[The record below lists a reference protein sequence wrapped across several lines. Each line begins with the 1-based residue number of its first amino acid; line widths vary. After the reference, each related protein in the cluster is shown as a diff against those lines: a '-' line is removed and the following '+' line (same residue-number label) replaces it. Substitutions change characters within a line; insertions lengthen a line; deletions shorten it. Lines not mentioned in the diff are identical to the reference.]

1 MTNMKKVRSAHHNVT
16 VLGSGETTVVLG
28 HGSSSDQ
35 SVWKHLVPHLVDDY
49 TVILYDNMGAG
60 TTDPNLYDFKRYS
73 SIDGYV
79 EDLIAILDELKVE
92 GCIFV
97 GHSLSPLAAAI
108 ASISR
113 PKLFRKVIMIST
125 TPRMKNSED
134 YYGGTD
140 QEVMDHMMAAM
151 EKDPTSFYLDVVAP
165 LVVSGSPDSVALEE
179 CKRIMGKER
188 PDIVIHRARWIF
200 SYDLR
205 PYLGQITV
213 PCHVIHSSK
222 DPIVPVEVAEY
233 IHRSLGGK
241 SVLEVIPTEGHVPH
255 LSSPE
260 ITNPVLLRHIR
271 QDI

>member
-1 MTNMKKVRSAHHNVT
+1 MTKIGSAHNVT

-28 HGSSSDQ
+28 HGVGSDQ
-35 SVWKHLVPHLVDDY
+35 SVWKQFVPHLVDDY

-60 TTDPNLYDFKRYS
+60 TTDPNLYDFNRYS
-73 SIDGYV
+73 SIDGHV

-97 GHSLSPLAAAI
+97 GHSLSALAAAM

-113 PKLFRKVIMIST
+113 PKLFRKVIMISA
-125 TPRMKNSED
+125 TPRMVNSED

-140 QEVMDHMMAAM
+140 QEAVDHMLAAF

-165 LVVSGSPDSVALEE
+165 RAVGGSPDSVAVEE
-179 CKRIMGKER
+179 FRRTMVKER
-188 PDIVIHRARWIF
+188 PHIVLHRARWIL

-222 DPIVPVEVAEY
+222 DTMVPVEVAEY

-241 SVLEVIPTEGHVPH
+241 SVLEVIPTEGHLPH

-260 ITNPVLLRHIR
+260 LINPVLLRHIR
-271 QDI
+271 TDI

>member
-1 MTNMKKVRSAHHNVT
+1 MNKVGSAHNVT

-28 HGSSSDQ
+28 HGVGSDQ

-97 GHSLSPLAAAI
+97 GHSLSPLVAAI

-113 PKLFRKVIMIST
+113 PKLFRKVIMISA
-125 TPRMKNSED
+125 TPRMANSED

-140 QEVMDHMMAAM
+140 QEAIDHMIAAL
-151 EKDPTSFYLDVVAP
+151 EKNHTSFYMDAAP
-165 LVVSGSPDSVALEE
+165 LLVGGSPDSVAVEE
-179 CKRIMGKER
+179 FKRTIVKER
-188 PDIVIHRARWIF
+188 PNIALHRGRWIF
-200 SYDLR
+200 NYDLR

-213 PCHVIHSSK
+213 PCHVIQSSK
-222 DPIVPVEVAEY
+222 DPVVPVEVGEY

-241 SVLEVIPTEGHVPH
+241 SVLEMIPIESHLPH
-255 LSSPE
+255 LSCPE
-260 ITNPVLLRHIR
+260 VTNPVLLRHIR

>member
-1 MTNMKKVRSAHHNVT
+1 MKKVGSVHRHNVT

-28 HGSSSDQ
+28 HGAGSDQ
-35 SVWKHLVPHLVDDY
+35 SVWKQLVPHLVDVY
-49 TVILYDNMGAG
+49 TVILYDDIGAA

-97 GHSLSPLAAAI
+97 GHSLSPLVAAI

-113 PKLFRKVIMIST
+113 PHLFRKVIMVSA
-125 TPRMKNSED
+125 TPRMANSED
-134 YYGGTD
+134 YHGGTD
-140 QEVMDHMMAAM
+140 QEAIDYMLAAF
-151 EKDPTSFYLDVVAP
+151 EKNPISFCEDFALRVVG
-165 LVVSGSPDSVALEE
+165 GSPDSVAVEE
-179 CKRIMGKER
+179 FKRTLVNEK
-188 PDIVIHRARWIF
+188 PDIVLNRSRLIL

-213 PCHVIHSSK
+213 PCHIIQSSK
-222 DPIVPVEVAEY
+222 DAAVPVEVGEY
-233 IHRSLGGK
+233 IHRSLGGR
-241 SVLEVIPTEGHVPH
+241 SVLEVIPTEGHMPH

-260 ITNPVLLRHIR
+260 LTNPVLLRHIR

>member
-1 MTNMKKVRSAHHNVT
+1 MNKIVSAHNVT
-16 VLGSGETTVVLG
+16 VLGSGMTTVVLG
-28 HGSSSDQ
+28 HGAGCDQ

-49 TVILYDNMGAG
+49 TVILYDDIGAG

-97 GHSLSPLAAAI
+97 GHSLSPLVAAI
-108 ASISR
+108 ASIST
-113 PKLFRKVIMIST
+113 PKLFRKVIMIAT
-125 TPRMKNSED
+125 TPRMGNSED

-140 QEVMDHMMAAM
+140 QETMDHMLAAL
-151 EKDPTSFYLDVVAP
+151 EKNPTSFYADTAKLMVG
-165 LVVSGSPDSVALEE
+165 GSPDSVAVEE
-179 CKRIMGKER
+179 FKRTMTMER
-188 PDIVIHRARWIF
+188 PDIVLNRGRLIF

-205 PYLGQITV
+205 PYLSQITV
-213 PCHVIHSSK
+213 PCHIIQSSK
-222 DPIVPVEVAEY
+222 DPVLPVEVAEY
-233 IHRSLGGK
+233 IHRSLGGR
-241 SVLEVIPTEGHVPH
+241 SVMELIPTEGHLPH

-260 ITNPVLLRHIR
+260 LTNPVLLRHIR

>member
-1 MTNMKKVRSAHHNVT
+1 MNKVGSAHNVT

-28 HGSSSDQ
+28 HGVCSDQ

-60 TTDPNLYDFKRYS
+60 ITDPNLYDFKRYS

-97 GHSLSPLAAAI
+97 GHSLSPIAAAI

-113 PKLFRKVIMIST
+113 PKLFRKVIMISA
-125 TPRMKNSED
+125 TPRMANSED
-134 YYGGTD
+134 YYGGID
-140 QEVMDHMMAAM
+140 QETIDHIMATF
-151 EKDPTSFYLDVVAP
+151 EKNPTSFYTGLAELMVG
-165 LVVSGSPDSVALEE
+165 GSPDSVAVKEF
-179 CKRIMGKER
+179 KRTMVMER
-188 PDIVIHRARWIF
+188 LDIALHRAGWIY

-205 PYLGQITV
+205 PYLSQITV
-213 PCHVIHSSK
+213 PCHIIHSSK
-222 DPIVPVEVAEY
+222 DASVPVEVAEY
-233 IHRSLGGK
+233 IHRSLGGR
-241 SVLEVIPTEGHVPH
+241 SVLELIPTEGHLPH

-260 ITNPVLLRHIR
+260 LTNPVLLRHIR

>member
-1 MTNMKKVRSAHHNVT
+1 MKKVGSAHNVT
-16 VLGSGETTVVLG
+16 VVGSGESTVVLG

-35 SVWKHLVPHLVDDY
+35 SVWKQFVPHLVDDY

-60 TTDPNLYDFKRYS
+60 TTDPNLYDFNRYS

-97 GHSLSPLAAAI
+97 GHSLAPLAAAI

-113 PKLFRKVIMIST
+113 PKLFRKVIMISAS
-125 TPRMKNSED
+125 PRMVNSED

-140 QEVMDHMMAAM
+140 QEAIDHMLAAF
-151 EKDPTSFYLDVVAP
+151 EKNPIAFCEDLAPRVVG
-165 LVVSGSPDSVALEE
+165 GSPDSVAVEE
-179 CKRIMGKER
+179 FKRTMVNEK
-188 PDIVIHRARWIF
+188 PDIALNRARWVL

-205 PYLGQITV
+205 PYLVKITV
-213 PCHVIHSSK
+213 PCHIIQSSM
-222 DPIVPVEVAEY
+222 DTVVPVEVAEY

-241 SVLEVIPTEGHVPH
+241 SVLEVIPTEGHLPH
-255 LSSPE
+255 LSCPE
-260 ITNPVLLRHIR
+260 VINPVLLRHMR
-271 QDI
+271 MDI